1 MRNIPIPTIGW
12 WSADVKM
19 KIFKTRKEF
28 QQYALELKRS
38 SKSIALVPTMG
49 FLHDGHM
56 SLIDIARKKADVVMV
71 SVFVNPTQF
80 APHEDFDRY
89 PRDFDGDVAKC
100 IDHGAD
106 VIFAPEPGEMYDED
120 ASVWVEEVKLS
131 KPLCGISRPTF
142 YRGVT
147 TVVAK
152 LFLLAQPDYAV
163 FGLKDAQ
170 QCFVIQKMVR
180 DLDFP
185 IEIIPAPL
193 VRDDDGL
200 ALSSRNR
207 YLSADERSR
216 ALSIHRALL
225 AAKAEIIADKT
236 VMADALER
244 AKAAISASGGRVD
257 YVDILDCRT
266 MEYPTDASH
275 QVIVAAAAFFGTTR
289 LIDNELF
296 DI

>member
-1 MRNIPIPTIGW
+1 
-12 WSADVKM
+12 M
-19 KIFKTRKEF
+19 KIFKTRREF
-28 QQYALELKRS
+28 QQYALELK
-38 SKSIALVPTMG
+38 KSGKTIALVPTMG

-56 SLIDIARKKADVVMV
+56 SLIDIARSKADVVMV
-71 SVFVNPTQF
+71 SIFVNPTQF

-100 IDHGAD
+100 IEHGAD
-106 VIFAPEPGEMYDED
+106 VIFAPEPGEMYDAD
-120 ASVWVEEVKLS
+120 ASTWVEEVNLS
-131 KPLCGISRPTF
+131 QPLCGRSRPTF

-147 TVVAK
+147 TVVSK

-170 QCFVIQKMVR
+170 QCFVIRKMVR

-193 VRDDDGL
+193 IRDTDGL

-216 ALSIHRALL
+216 ALSIHRSLL
-225 AAKAEIIADKT
+225 QAKAEISADRNI
-236 VMADALER
+236 MDAALEK
-244 AKAAISASGGRVD
+244 AKSAIAAAGGKVD

-266 MEYPTDASH
+266 MKYPDASARE
-275 QVIVAAAAFFGTTR
+275 VIVAAAAFFGTTR
-289 LIDNELF
+289 LIDNEIFEL
-296 DI
+296 

>member
-1 MRNIPIPTIGW
+1 
-12 WSADVKM
+12 M
-19 KIFKTRKEF
+19 KIFKTRREF
-28 QQYALELKRS
+28 QQYALELKRAG
-38 SKSIALVPTMG
+38 KTIGLVPTMG

-56 SLIDIARKKADVVMV
+56 SLIDIARAKADVVMV
-71 SVFVNPTQF
+71 SIFVNPTQF
-80 APHEDFDRY
+80 APNEDFDRY

-100 IDHGAD
+100 ADHGAD
-106 VIFAPEPGEMYDED
+106 VIFAPEPGEMYDAD
-120 ASVWVEEVKLS
+120 ASVWVEETSLS
-131 KPLCGISRPTF
+131 RPLCGRSRPTF

-193 VRDDDGL
+193 VRDSDGL

-225 AAKAEIIADKT
+225 TAKEEIISDRQA
-236 VMADALER
+236 MA
-244 AKAAISASGGRVD
+244 AAIEKAKSAIAAAGGRVD

-266 MEYPTDASH
+266 MEVPTADSR
-275 QVIVAAAAFFGTTR
+275 QVILAAAAFFGTTR
-289 LIDNELF
+289 LIDNEIF
-296 DI
+296 EI

>member
-1 MRNIPIPTIGW
+1 MLNVRIITTGW
-12 WSADVKM
+12 WSAEAEM
-19 KIFKTRKEF
+19 KIFKTRREF
-28 QQYALELKRS
+28 QQYALELKKS
-38 SKSIALVPTMG
+38 GKSIALVPTMG

-71 SVFVNPTQF
+71 SIFVNPTQF

-89 PRDFDGDVAKC
+89 PRDFDGDAAKC
-100 IDHGAD
+100 LAHGAD
-106 VIFAPEPGEMYDED
+106 VIFAPEPGEMYDSD
-120 ASVWVEEVKLS
+120 ASTWVEEVNLS

-193 VRDDDGL
+193 VRDADGL

-207 YLSADERSR
+207 YLTEDERSR
-216 ALSIHRALL
+216 ALSIHQALL
-225 AAKAEIIADKT
+225 QAKAD
-236 VMADALER
+236 
-244 AKAAISASGGRVD
+244 ISAAPQNMENALVKAKNTISDAGGKVD

-266 MEYPTDASH
+266 MKFPTGNTRE
-275 QVIVAAAAFFGTTR
+275 VIVAAAAFFGTTR
-289 LIDNELF
+289 LIDNEIFEL
-296 DI
+296 

>member
-1 MRNIPIPTIGW
+1 
-12 WSADVKM
+12 M
-19 KIFKTRKEF
+19 KIFNTRREF

-38 SKSIALVPTMG
+38 GKSIALVPTMG

-56 SLIDIARKKADVVMV
+56 SLIDIARQKADVVMV
-71 SVFVNPTQF
+71 SIFVNPTQF
-80 APHEDFDRY
+80 APNEDFDRY

-120 ASVWVEEVKLS
+120 ASCWVEEVRLS
-131 KPLCGISRPTF
+131 KPLCGRSRPTF

-147 TVVAK
+147 TVVSK

-193 VRDDDGL
+193 VRDVDGL

-207 YLSADERSR
+207 YLSADERTR
-216 ALSIHRALL
+216 ALSIHQSLL
-225 AAKAEIIADKT
+225 AAKTEIVADRNL
-236 VMADALER
+236 MDEALER
-244 AKAAISASGGRVD
+244 AKAAITASGGRVD
-257 YVDILDCRT
+257 YVDILDCNT
-266 MEYPTDASH
+266 MEYPTEKTR

-289 LIDNELF
+289 LIDNEIFEL
-296 DI
+296 

>member
-1 MRNIPIPTIGW
+1 
-12 WSADVKM
+12 M
-19 KIFKTRKEF
+19 KIFKTRCEF
-28 QQYALELKRS
+28 QRYALELKRS
-38 SKSIALVPTMG
+38 GKSIALVPTMG

-71 SVFVNPTQF
+71 SIFVNPTQF
-80 APHEDFDRY
+80 APNEDFDRY

-106 VIFAPEPGEMYDED
+106 VIFAPEPGEMYDPD
-120 ASVWVEEVKLS
+120 ASCWVEEVNLS
-131 KPLCGISRPTF
+131 KPLCGRSRPTF

-170 QCFVIQKMVR
+170 QCFVIQRMVR

-185 IEIIPAPL
+185 VEIIPAPL
-193 VRDDDGL
+193 VRDADGL

-207 YLSADERSR
+207 YLSADERNR
-216 ALSIHRALL
+216 ALSIHQSLL
-225 AAKAEIIADKT
+225 AAK
-236 VMADALER
+236 ER
-244 AKAAISASGGRVD
+244 ILREKSYSAAIDEAVAAVSKAGGKVD
-257 YVDILDCRT
+257 YIEVLDCDT
-266 MEYPTDASH
+266 MDVPDADTRK
-275 QVIVAAAAFFGTTR
+275 VILAAAAFFGTTR
-289 LIDNELF
+289 LIDNEIFEL
-296 DI
+296 

>member
-1 MRNIPIPTIGW
+1 
-12 WSADVKM
+12 M
-19 KIFKTRKEF
+19 KIFKLRREF
-28 QQYALELKRS
+28 QRYALELKRQGRT
-38 SKSIALVPTMG
+38 IALVPTMG

-71 SVFVNPTQF
+71 SIFVNPTQF
-80 APHEDFDRY
+80 APNEDFDRY
-89 PRDFDGDVAKC
+89 PRDFDGDAVKC
-100 IDHGAD
+100 AEHGAD
-106 VIFAPEPGEMYDED
+106 VIFAPEPGEMYDAD
-120 ASVWVEEVKLS
+120 ASTWVEETELS
-131 KPLCGISRPTF
+131 KPLCGRSRPTF

-147 TVVAK
+147 TVVSK

-185 IEIIPAPL
+185 VEIIPAPL
-193 VRDDDGL
+193 VRDVDGL

-207 YLSADERSR
+207 YLSADERQR

-225 AAKAEIIADKT
+225 AARSEILADRKT
-236 VMADALER
+236 MDAALER
-244 AKAAISASGGRVD
+244 AKAAISAAGGRVD

-266 MEYPTDASH
+266 MKYPEAAPC

-289 LIDNELF
+289 LIDNEIFTLQA
-296 DI
+296 

>member
-1 MRNIPIPTIGW
+1 
-12 WSADVKM
+12 M
-19 KIFKTRKEF
+19 KIFKTRREF
-28 QQYALELKRS
+28 QAYTLELKRS
-38 SKSIALVPTMG
+38 GKSIALVPTMG

-71 SVFVNPTQF
+71 SIFVNPTQF

-106 VIFAPEPGEMYDED
+106 VIFAPEAGEMYAED
-120 ASVWVEEVKLS
+120 ASVWVEEVRLS
-131 KPLCGISRPTF
+131 KPLCGRSRPTF

-193 VRDDDGL
+193 VRDADGL

-207 YLSADERSR
+207 YLSADERAR
-216 ALSIHRALL
+216 ALSIHQSLL
-225 AAKAEIIADKT
+225 AAKAEIVADRNS
-236 VMADALER
+236 MDMALER
-244 AKAAISASGGRVD
+244 AREVITASGGKVD
-257 YVDILDCRT
+257 YVDILDCNT
-266 MEYPTDASH
+266 MEYPTEKSS

-289 LIDNELF
+289 LIDNEIFEL
-296 DI
+296 

>member
-1 MRNIPIPTIGW
+1 MEIFRQS
-12 WSADVKM
+12 SALQ
-19 KIFKTRKEF
+19 T
-28 QQYALELKRS
+28 YALAARKAG
-38 SKSIALVPTMG
+38 KTIALVPTMG

-56 SLIDIARKKADVVMV
+56 SLIDIARQKADVVMV
-71 SVFVNPTQF
+71 SIFVNPTQF

-100 IDHGAD
+100 ADHGAD
-106 VIFAPEPGEMYDED
+106 VIFAPESGEMYDSD
-120 ASVWVEEVKLS
+120 SSVWVEEVKLS
-131 KPLCGISRPTF
+131 KPLCGLSRPTF

-170 QCFVIQKMVR
+170 QCFVIRKMVR

-185 IEIIPAPL
+185 VEIIPAPL
-193 VRDDDGL
+193 VRDTDGL

-216 ALSIHRALL
+216 ALSIHKALL
-225 AAKAEIIADKT
+225 AAKCNIADKL
-236 VMADALER
+236 MSFE
-244 AKAAISASGGRVD
+244 AAIEQAKEVIVQAGGKVD
-257 YVDILDCRT
+257 YVEILDCMT
-266 MEYPTDASH
+266 MEPPTQDSKD
-275 QVIVAAAAFFGTTR
+275 VILAAAAFFGTTR
-289 LIDNELF
+289 LIDNEIFQL
-296 DI
+296 

>member
-1 MRNIPIPTIGW
+1 
-12 WSADVKM
+12 M
-19 KIFKTRKEF
+19 KIFKTRREF
-28 QQYALELKRS
+28 QSYALELKKS
-38 SKSIALVPTMG
+38 GKSIALVPTMG

-56 SLIDIARKKADVVMV
+56 SLIDIARSKADVVMV
-71 SVFVNPTQF
+71 SIFVNPTQF
-80 APHEDFDRY
+80 APNEDFDRY

-120 ASVWVEEVKLS
+120 ASVWVEETELS
-131 KPLCGISRPTF
+131 KPLCGRSRPTF

-193 VRDDDGL
+193 VRDVDGL

-216 ALSIHRALL
+216 ALSIHQALL
-225 AAKAEIIADKT
+225 AAKTEIVADRSS
-236 VMADALER
+236 MDAALER
-244 AKAAISASGGRVD
+244 AREVIAASGGKVD

-266 MEYPTDASH
+266 MKYPGADAR

-289 LIDNELF
+289 LIDNEIFEL
-296 DI
+296 